1 MYPILEKRLLAEGIW
16 LMQVLAPR
24 VAHSAQPGQFVIV
37 RVDEHGERIPLTIS
51 DFDPAQGSVTIVT
64 QAIGASTRKICALNE
79 GDALADTQA
88 LADTLSEV
96 GFPCH
101 LEVWGGDVS
110 HDWYWWGK
118 MWSLFAP
125 RILEVK

>member
-16 LMQVLAPR
+16 LMKVLAPR
-24 VAHSAQPGQFVIV
+24 VARSAQPGQFVIV
-37 RVDEHGERIPLTIS
+37 RADEHGERIPLTIS
-51 DFDPAQGSVTIVT
+51 DFDAAEGSVTIVT

-96 GFPCH
+96 GLPCH

-125 RILEVK
+125 RILEK